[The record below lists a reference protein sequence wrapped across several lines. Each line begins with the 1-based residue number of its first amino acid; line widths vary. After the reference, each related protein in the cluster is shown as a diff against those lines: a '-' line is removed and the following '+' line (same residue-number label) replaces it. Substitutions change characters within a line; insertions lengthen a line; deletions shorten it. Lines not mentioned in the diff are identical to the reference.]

1 MSLEKDITAVK
12 SLMEADI
19 FKAPT
24 AQNLANRKAHMDA
37 ESLKQN
43 AERLAKAGPK
53 FTKLME
59 FVAQAKSI
67 DDQYIRLC
75 EKEFLGHYGRQGD
88 NDHPIKISFSIK
100 IYGQDIPDDVRE
112 KLNKYGSIFMEDAYS
127 TMQEDMQ
134 SSLIDFVDGPEGL
147 MNRYKFITEWSQ
159 EGRSGGWLVLGIEAV
174 YDSYEVMGL
183 VYNEFDNIGLALD
196 TVESY
201 YDDVRG
207 NIFDYAFNIRNL
219 ASYIRAVTKRMKD
232 LTAIEARIEK
242 GKRGIVR
249 WFASKDYWDNFF
261 ERYSD
266 EMQEKDEEEL
276 AQRSIK

>member
-24 AQNLANRKAHMDA
+24 PQNLANRKAHQEA

-59 FVAQAKSI
+59 FAAQAKDA

-75 EKEFLGHYGRQGD
+75 ENEFLGNYGRRGD
-88 NDHPIKISFSIK
+88 NDRPTKISFSIK
-100 IYGQDIPDDVRE
+100 IYGQGIPDDVRE
-112 KLNKYGSIFMEDAYS
+112 KLDKYGSIFMEDAYS

-134 SSLIDFVDGPEGL
+134 SSLIDFMDGPEGL
-147 MNRYKFITEWSQ
+147 MNRYKFITGWSQ
-159 EGRSGGWLVLGIEAV
+159 EGRSGGWLVLEIEDV
-174 YDSYEVMGL
+174 NDSYDINNL
-183 VYNEFDNIGLALD
+183 LDSEFYTSENALD
-196 TVESY
+196 TVEEYESFEY
-201 YDDVRG
+201 THYIKKFAD
-207 NIFDYAFNIRNL
+207 
-219 ASYIRAVTKRMKD
+219 YIRAVTRRMKD
-232 LTAIEARIEK
+232 LTSIEARIEK